1 MFEFIEKVVY
11 INLEH
16 RKDRKEETE
25 AELLKYFPAEKIV
38 RFNGI
43 YDKNVGSFGCSKSH
57 NGAMELAIE
66 NKWKNVLIVEDD
78 ASWDPRFD
86 TQYPILEEL
95 VKNPYDVICLGV
107 LGHSDT
113 KTHKLRDGQTRTAYL
128 VGQHYYQTFLDH
140 QKEGLEK
147 FMNNPLTLENR
158 YKYCGDQYWK
168 ILQKRDNWFRV
179 RLMYQ
184 RKSYSDIQKY
194 TTNYEKMFL
203 NN

>member
-25 AELLKYFPAEKIV
+25 AELLKYFPPEKIV
-38 RFNGI
+38 RFEAI
-43 YDKNVGSFGCSKSH
+43 RDKKGSVGCSKSH

-95 VKNPYDVICLGV
+95 VKKPYDVISFGILGY
-107 LGHSDT
+107 SDA
-113 KTHKLRDGQTRTAYL
+113 KTHKLKDGQTRTAYL
-128 VGQHYYQTFLDH
+128 VAEHYYQTFLDH

-147 FMNNPLTLENR
+147 LVTNEYTLANR

-168 ILQKRDNWFRV
+168 ILQKRDNWFRL

-184 RKSYSDIQKY
+184 RKSFSDIVGGNV
-194 TTNYEKMFL
+194 NYEGMFL
-203 NN
+203 KH